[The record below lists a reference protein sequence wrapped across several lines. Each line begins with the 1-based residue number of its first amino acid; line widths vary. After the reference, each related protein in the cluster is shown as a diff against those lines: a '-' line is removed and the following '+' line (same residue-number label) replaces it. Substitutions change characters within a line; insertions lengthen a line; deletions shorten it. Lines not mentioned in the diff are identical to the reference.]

1 MALEQTKLY
10 CMMHFRVNVWLFS
23 SYQFY
28 RGETESELRL
38 RRRPFGK
45 IRKEPSSTKAAAAA
59 VVAAFA
65 VTPTDRDEA
74 TLDKRDRW
82 EERGGREGGGGRAY
96 LYCATAELSPHPPAR
111 SAPDWRLFCRLAK
124 ERINAGEGEKGRN
137 NGKEEEEE
145 RRVRRA
151 LLWLLFDV
159 QPGISI
165 ERSIDCSL
173 CSCGVWQI
181 TSDDATERGTGGVEG
196 GRQVR
201 TADGGA

>member
-82 EERGGREGGGGRAY
+82 EERGGRDGEEGHISIVRPRSFLLPVLLLLLLLPRAPHQIGGFFA
-96 LYCATAELSPHPPAR
+96 
-111 SAPDWRLFCRLAK
+111 DWR
-124 ERINAGEGEKGRN
+124 
-137 NGKEEEEE
+137 
-145 RRVRRA
+145 RR
-151 LLWLLFDV
+151 
-159 QPGISI
+159 
-165 ERSIDCSL
+165 E
-173 CSCGVWQI
+173 
-181 TSDDATERGTGGVEG
+181 
-196 GRQVR
+196 
-201 TADGGA
+201 